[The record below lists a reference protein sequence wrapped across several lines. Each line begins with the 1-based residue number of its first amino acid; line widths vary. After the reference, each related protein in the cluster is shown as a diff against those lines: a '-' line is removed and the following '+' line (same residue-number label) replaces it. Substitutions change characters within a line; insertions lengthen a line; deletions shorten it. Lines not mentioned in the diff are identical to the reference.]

1 MLNSDSELLMAI
13 QTASKSLSKTLSE
26 YKSLAKALEKLEDA
40 KSLERQDYVGE
51 ALESLKK
58 TDLSPLG
65 CGDHQSDIIESLT
78 SRLRDLRANAHHD
91 MIVGLTK
98 GMSEKPEHMKVISDI
113 PLVIYLHPLT
123 LEVQFE
129 QKKAVLTYA
138 HEALAT
144 TSLDPDEILKTRAE
158 LLDIFRASRIDSV
171 RFWDVC
177 RMAYEMVLLKNGQSA
192 GSRVDIVELLPPL
205 GWLWPNTSAFKKNAS
220 FPKYLLAY
228 QLQKLRSDRMLE
240 HQNVRLDLGTATGG
254 STKNKANVI
263 YIPMG
268 ASEGQYYLSICFRL
282 S

>member
-1 MLNSDSELLMAI
+1 MLNSESELLIAI
-13 QTASKSLSKTLSE
+13 QATSKALNKVLTGYKSLS
-26 YKSLAKALEKLEDA
+26 KALEKLEDA
-40 KSLERQDYVGE
+40 KSLERQDYVGD
-51 ALESLKK
+51 ALEQLKQN
-58 TDLSPLG
+58 DLGPLG
-65 CGDHQSDIIESLT
+65 CGESQAAIVETLT
-78 SRLRDLRANAHHD
+78 NRLRDLRANAHHD
-91 MIVGLTK
+91 MVVGLTK
-98 GMSEKPEHMKVISDI
+98 GMSDKPEQMKVLSDI

-158 LLDIFRASRIDSV
+158 LLDVFRASRIDSS
-171 RFWDVC
+171 RFWEIC
-177 RMAYEMVLLKNGQSA
+177 RLAYDMVLLKNGQPA

-205 GWLWPNTSAFKKNAS
+205 SWLWPNAAALKKNTQ

-228 QLQKLRSDRMLE
+228 QLQKLRSDRMLQY
-240 HQNVRLDLGTATGG
+240 QNLRLDLGTATGG
-254 STKNKANVI
+254 STKNKANVL

-282 S
+282 A